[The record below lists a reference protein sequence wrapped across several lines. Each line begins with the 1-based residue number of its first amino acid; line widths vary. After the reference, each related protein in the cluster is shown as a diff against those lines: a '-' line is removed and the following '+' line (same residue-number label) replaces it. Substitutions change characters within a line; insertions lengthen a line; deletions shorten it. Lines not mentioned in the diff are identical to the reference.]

1 MSKIKE
7 YIDDMMEN
15 GIDVLSNENIDSDYE
30 YLKSLEDM
38 NRLFDEESE
47 TTEKSE

>member
-1 MSKIKE
+1 MSRIKE

-15 GIDVLSNENIDSDYE
+15 GIDVLSNENVDSDYE

-38 NRLFDEESE
+38 NRLFNEEIENAEQSE
-47 TTEKSE
+47 

>member
-15 GIDVLSNENIDSDYE
+15 GVDVLSNENVDSDYE

>member
-15 GIDVLSNENIDSDYE
+15 GVDVLSNENVDSDYE

-38 NRLFDEESE
+38 NRLFNEEIE
-47 TTEKSE
+47 NAEIE

>member
-7 YIDDMMEN
+7 YINDMMEN
-15 GIDVLSNENIDSDYE
+15 GVDVLSNENVDSDYE